1 MKRITK
7 ALASGLFFISS
18 AVLAAAETMIP
29 IGTDQFHVDTVTAI
43 ITGIAV
49 GLAAVMAVLNAFKW
63 ITSDDAQ
70 DRLEAKKAL
79 IIILVALLM
88 LMLAGALVGLFFDPT
103 FSPGY

>member
-7 ALASGLFFISS
+7 ALASVLFFISS
-18 AVLAAAETMIP
+18 AILAAAETLIP

-43 ITGIAV
+43 IMGIAV
-49 GLAAVMAVLNAFKW
+49 GLAAVMAALNGFKW

-88 LMLAGALVGLFFDPT
+88 LMLAGILVSVFYSIPT
-103 FSPGY
+103 GY